1 MIKLSKTQIILL
13 HKNLIQSFSG
23 SLGIRDENLLDSTLR
38 FSFCEN
44 NTVEEAEYTVDMLRE
59 LLPMLRKFTRR

>member
-23 SLGIRDENLLDSTLR
+23 SLGIRDENLLDSAVETPLQTFGGENLYPTLI
-38 FSFCEN
+38 EN
-44 NTVEEAEYTVDMLRE
+44 
-59 LLPMLRKFTRR
+59 